1 MLDVFS
7 FPFFFYKLLEECTT
21 LCGTLMKIPFTKNVR
36 KSNINKL
43 NTTGNPEFD
52 HPHVQCTTIIESEHF
67 AFNY

>member
-1 MLDVFS
+1 
-7 FPFFFYKLLEECTT
+7 
-21 LCGTLMKIPFTKNVR
+21 MKIPLTKNVR